1 LLCRI
6 KEAEE
11 AWEKNSERL
20 ELEQEAAL
28 RGLNKAAKEADLRAK
43 LASLDAQI
51 AKESISPAFL
61 KTLVH
66 PPRYTIDADEKKRYM
81 CILIHIAI

>member
-1 LLCRI
+1 LLRRI

-11 AWEKNSERL
+11 AWEKNSVRL

-28 RGLNKAAKEADLRAK
+28 RGLDKAAKEADVRAK

-66 PPRYTIDADEKKRYM
+66 PPRYTLDADEKIRCI
-81 CILIHIAI
+81 CILIGACI